1 MSDSVNDY
9 GLGAPNTQQDATP
22 EPTRQYEEPNPLV
35 HGLGDQDLPDDD
47 HSEAG
52 RRHRSHQE
60 HGLGEGGAVRDPLT
74 PGVEP
79 DPLEHGLG
87 SPDSAP
93 EDFTR

>member
-22 EPTRQYEEPNPLV
+22 EPTRQYEEPNPL
-35 HGLGDQDLPDDD
+35 
-47 HSEAG
+47 
-52 RRHRSHQE
+52 
-60 HGLGEGGAVRDPLT
+60 
-74 PGVEP
+74 
-79 DPLEHGLG
+79 EHGLG